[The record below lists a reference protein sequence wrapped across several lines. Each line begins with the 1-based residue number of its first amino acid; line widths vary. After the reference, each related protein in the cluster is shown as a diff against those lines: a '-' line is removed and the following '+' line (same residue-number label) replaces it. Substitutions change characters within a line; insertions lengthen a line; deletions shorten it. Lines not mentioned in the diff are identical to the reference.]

1 MLFLHNLV
9 NYPIKQGISI
19 NELKTYE
26 IGKKPTVKYLQI
38 LFMTIYPKEKN
49 SSVTILVPKKISS

>member
-26 IGKKPTVKYLQI
+26 IGKKTTVKYLQI
-38 LFMTIYPKEKN
+38 LFMTIYPKEKKFICDN
-49 SSVTILVPKKISS
+49 IGS